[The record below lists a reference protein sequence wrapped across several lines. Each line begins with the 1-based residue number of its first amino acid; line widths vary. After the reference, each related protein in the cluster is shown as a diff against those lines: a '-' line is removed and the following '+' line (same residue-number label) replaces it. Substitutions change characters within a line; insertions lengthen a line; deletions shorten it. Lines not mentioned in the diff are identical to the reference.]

1 MSVLVTDLK
10 KGILQKK
17 RAKLN
22 GNKKGT

>member
-1 MSVLVTDLK
+1 MRVLVTDLK